1 MRMRGKRIK
10 TIVLFIGAVLLVC
23 GFAGCGRGDGNNLI
37 SAQTMKPTATAQPI
51 QQIKPETTST
61 PVPEPTLTPAP
72 TGTSAPVATSTP
84 TPVAFPAEINE
95 ITFPEALLRKK
106 ALAADADGDGR
117 LSRDEAES
125 VTKLSFK
132 KLMDSKDDR
141 EVPWPDY
148 TVEDFSFDFEGIQ
161 YFTELTELKV
171 NLLGGEVFVAGHSM
185 EDDIPAAAKNFQRVY
200 ECTKLQ
206 KLSLCETDLVSI
218 VLSAFPDLKRL
229 ELSCMYNLERLDWG
243 ENKKLS
249 ALWISECHKLESLDV
264 SELEKLKTLDVV
276 RNDRLKE
283 IIFGEKNRKL
293 ESIQLNGLPA
303 MKAVDVTA
311 LEKLT
316 TLNLTEV
323 GLTGLDVSK
332 NAELEQLCAEGLH
345 LDVLD
350 VRNNPKLSYMIN
362 DGDSFRSILLPEENH
377 IDMIRWTNSG
387 VIEFPVKNLNPE
399 TLTGIDIQG
408 TAIKELDVSMY
419 PNLEYLYYDEDVTKI
434 KR

>member
-1 MRMRGKRIK
+1 MRQKKWKYISILLG
-10 TIVLFIGAVLLVC
+10 TVLCFFVAP
-23 GFAGCGRGDGNNLI
+23 GCGKSGTDAPVPTQNAEQ
-37 SAQTMKPTATAQPI
+37 SATPMPT
-51 QQIKPETTST
+51 QQQPETELTST
-61 PVPEPTLTPAP
+61 PGVEPTLTPAP
-72 TGTSAPVATSTP
+72 TSILAPVETLTP
-84 TPVAFPAEINE
+84 EPVTFPVEINE
-95 ITFPEALLRKK
+95 ITFTEALLRKK
-106 ALAADADGDGR
+106 ALAADADGDGC
-117 LSRDEAES
+117 LSKEEAES

-132 KLMDSKDDR
+132 KLMDSRDDG
-141 EVPWPDY
+141 EAPWPDY

-185 EDDIPAAAKNFQRVY
+185 EDDIPATAKNFQRVY

-218 VLSAFPDLKRL
+218 ALSEFPDLKRL

-264 SELEKLKTLDVV
+264 SGLEKLKTLDIV
-276 RNDRLKE
+276 RNDSLKD
-283 IIFGEKNRKL
+283 IRFGEENQKL
-293 ESIQLNGLPA
+293 ETIQLNGLPG
-303 MKAVDVTA
+303 MEVIDVTV
-311 LEKLT
+311 LKKLKS
-316 TLNLTEV
+316 LNLMDV
-323 GLTGLDVSK
+323 GLAGLDVSK

-362 DGDSFRSILLPEENH
+362 DGDSFRSILLPEENR

-387 VIEFPVKNLNPE
+387 VTEFPVKNLNPE